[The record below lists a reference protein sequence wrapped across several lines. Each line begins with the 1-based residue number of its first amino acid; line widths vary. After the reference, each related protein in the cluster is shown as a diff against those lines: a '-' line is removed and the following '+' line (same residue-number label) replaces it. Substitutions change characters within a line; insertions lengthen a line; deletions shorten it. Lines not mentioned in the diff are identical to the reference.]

1 MKVGPPVRMHVIAL
15 FAEASEAN
23 YGAERD
29 TRAVDRASGIV
40 QADVV
45 ELRAQREVG
54 QNADI
59 NAPANAIREVGIGAA
74 AVAKRQMP
82 GTRQKLSKRSD
93 LRRVVHD
100 DSRAKKKRVGIQRN
114 TAGRGVVAAKV
125 TNDPQKG
132 DWFICDRTADTILA
146 EVGAASQVE
155 VRVANGSVGGGLGA
169 RRYGK
174 EEQSKAK

>member
-100 DSRAKKKRVGIQRN
+100 DSRAKKKRVGVQRN
-114 TAGRGVVAAKV
+114 ASGRSVVAAKV
-125 TNDPQKG
+125 SNDTQKG
-132 DWFICDRTADTILA
+132 DRFIGDRTADTVLA
-146 EVGAASQVE
+146 EVCAASQVK
-155 VRVANGSVGGGLGA
+155 VGVSNGSVGGGLGA